1 MPVRIIDIVGTA
13 CRVLKCVVVRHSPR
27 VHRVNFTQCAKL
39 KHEKMI
45 DEVCTNP
52 PERSRLIVI
61 RPMQN
66 VSVMAHFHQRR
77 RTRIRIQSRVPNP
90 IVTLY
95 YAQLFPLARIRIPV

>member
-13 CRVLKCVVVRHSPR
+13 CRVLKRVVVRHSPR

-66 VSVMAHFHQRR
+66 VSDGVITLTVTGMNPEDVSVA
-77 RTRIRIQSRVPNP
+77 TSVPFNAKL
-90 IVTLY
+90 VL
-95 YAQLFPLARIRIPV
+95 